1 MSDLSPTQLLS
12 RIVTDF
18 CIPSIRGSGIGQ
30 EVGKPIELTEQQRN
44 EAGLRG
50 PGLTY
55 AYTAQGA
62 AVFLD
67 LNDTRAQVWFI
78 HPEAQTARDVVAS
91 AMGAAVPGL
100 KQTGDLAT
108 SDAKR
113 RERVFVGELGDSK
126 AVQVDISYP
135 TGVAGST
142 NQFIVRVQ
150 GMRIV
155 DRAKFEQSVREGP
168 SRPSQPPSRTAT
180 AAPAP
185 TSSAPPKGTEP
196 APKKKGWF

>member
-1 MSDLSPTQLLS
+1 MSDLSPTQLVS
-12 RIVTDF
+12 RIVTEF

-30 EVGKPIELTEQQRN
+30 EVGKPIELNQQQRLD
-44 EAGLRG
+44 AGLNQ

-55 AYTAQGA
+55 AYTAKGA

-67 LNDTRAQVWFI
+67 LNDLRAQVWFI
-78 HPEAQTARDVVAS
+78 HPEAQTAKEPVAS
-91 AMGAAVPGL
+91 AMMAALPGL

-108 SDAKR
+108 ADPKR

-126 AVQVDISYP
+126 AVQIDISYP
-135 TGVAGST
+135 NGAGST
-142 NQFIVRVQ
+142 NMFIVRVQ

-155 DRAKFEQSVREGP
+155 DRAKFEKSVRDG
-168 SRPSQPPSRTAT
+168 PSQPSQPSR
-180 AAPAP
+180 
-185 TSSAPPKGTEP
+185 GTEP